1 MLAKMNWR
9 PCQNFQSMGDLHLFG
24 PTTLYRFECASM
36 VSPLMCFRVLV
47 TRRVSEDEAS

>member
-24 PTTLYRFECASM
+24 STNVVPVRMREHGLASY
-36 VSPLMCFRVLV
+36 VILCLFV
-47 TRRVSEDEAS
+47 A